1 MISCLLIYPE
11 YLRSGRATEKSD
23 VYSFGVLLLELVTG
37 KRPTDPSFVNRGLN
51 VVGWMNTLLK
61 ENKPEDILVKR
72 CRDADAET
80 VEPILEIAAR
90 YTDANPDDRPSMQQD
105 ETFRMMG
112 TILLRG
118 TPTQLSIWLMLSS
131 AASSS
136 ITTLLEDLKLEEQF
150 AAMNISDPE
159 YAPLVKSILSQDLM
173 NDAQSFGIH
182 ETHQAPNGVCLEK
195 IGNGFYIGMAPHPD
209 GSNRVFLWNQQGKVW
224 LTAVPED
231 GSNEV
236 LELDESKPFLDITN
250 QVLFSLQFGVMG
262 MEFHPDFVS
271 NGRFFVSYHCDK
283 LRHSGCLGRC
293 SCNSEIDCDPA
304 TLPIDGGIEPCQYQ
318 IVVAEFTANGT
329 ATTPSVAESANPLEV
344 RRIFTMGLP
353 DRGVYGGQILFGPAD
368 GFLYV
373 MTGIGTHRG
382 DPYNFAQN
390 KKSLLGKILRI
401 DVDQRNQVR
410 DRGLWGNYSIPRD
423 NPYSNDKQLV
433 SEIWALGLRNP
444 WRCSF
449 DSERPSYFLCG
460 DSGQDF
466 YEEIDMITKGGN
478 YGWPIYEGPYPYKPA
493 NAPERSTSSSSK
505 SLIFPVM
512 GYNHSE
518 AYKTIGSASIIG
530 GYFYRSQTDPCLYG
544 RYLYIDLYP
553 NGIWSG
559 TENPENSRN
568 FTSSKIPYRC
578 AHDSPIHCES
588 IADGVIPGIGY
599 VSSLGE
605 DNRKDI
611 HILTTIG
618 VYRVARPSRCNYYC
632 PKERTSKPPPHVSL
646 SRKLWERTK
655 HYALLISSMML
666 LLLNLV

>member
-1 MISCLLIYPE
+1 MVAKGNVFLLNLWLIYGF
-11 YLRSGRATEKSD
+11 LTSC
-23 VYSFGVLLLELVTG
+23 
-37 KRPTDPSFVNRGLN
+37 GL
-51 VVGWMNTLLK
+51 
-61 ENKPEDILVKR
+61 
-72 CRDADAET
+72 
-80 VEPILEIAAR
+80 
-90 YTDANPDDRPSMQQD
+90 SMQ
-105 ETFRMMG
+105 
-112 TILLRG
+112 LK
-118 TPTQLSIWLMLSS
+118 
-131 AASSS
+131 
-136 ITTLLEDLKLEEQF
+136 DLKLEEQF

-195 IGNGFYIGMAPHPD
+195 IGNGSYIGMAPHPD

-224 LTAVPED
+224 LTTVPED

-368 GFLYV
+368 GFLYF

-423 NPYSNDKQLV
+423 NPYNNDKQLV

-588 IADGVIPGIGY
+588 IANGVIPGIGY

>member
-1 MISCLLIYPE
+1 MVAKGNVFHLNLWLIYGF
-11 YLRSGRATEKSD
+11 LTS
-23 VYSFGVLLLELVTG
+23 
-37 KRPTDPSFVNRGLN
+37 
-51 VVGWMNTLLK
+51 
-61 ENKPEDILVKR
+61 
-72 CRDADAET
+72 C
-80 VEPILEIAAR
+80 
-90 YTDANPDDRPSMQQD
+90 
-105 ETFRMMG
+105 
-112 TILLRG
+112 
-118 TPTQLSIWLMLSS
+118 
-131 AASSS
+131 
-136 ITTLLEDLKLEEQF
+136 EDLKLEEQF